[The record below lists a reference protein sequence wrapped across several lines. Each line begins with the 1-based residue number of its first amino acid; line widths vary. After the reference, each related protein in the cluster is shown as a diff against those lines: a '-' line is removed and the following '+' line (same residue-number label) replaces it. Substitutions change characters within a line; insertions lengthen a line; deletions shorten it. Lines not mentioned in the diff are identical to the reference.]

1 MQNKQF
7 FLAESAPICNG
18 ELRDQF
24 GYCADMDQANTILD
38 GEYMA
43 VEKVDNATVE
53 LFGEIGRIKA
63 AKGNET
69 TKDTIT
75 GEEWSKGWRRKKEE
89 TSSSKSGLHFGHYR
103 LGLFSTMISHLHAM
117 KASVAFKK
125 GVPMERWKSGLAVM
139 QEKQANCTLVEK
151 LRSILLMEADFIFCN
166 MIIIMGK

>member
-75 GEEWSKGWRRKKEE
+75 GEEWSKGWRRKKRRPRPPN
-89 TSSSKSGLHFGHYR
+89 L
-103 LGLFSTMISHLHAM
+103 
-117 KASVAFKK
+117 AF
-125 GVPMERWKSGLAVM
+125 
-139 QEKQANCTLVEK
+139 
-151 LRSILLMEADFIFCN
+151 ILDTIDWAYSQQ
-166 MIIIMGK
+166 